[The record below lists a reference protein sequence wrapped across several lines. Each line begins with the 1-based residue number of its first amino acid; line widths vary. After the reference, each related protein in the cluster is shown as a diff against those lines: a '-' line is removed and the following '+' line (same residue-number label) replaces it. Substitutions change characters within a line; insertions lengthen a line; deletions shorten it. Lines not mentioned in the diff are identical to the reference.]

1 MRVLLQGSG
10 GSKPVPFEVAVRYY
24 QKVPWSWITKLD
36 VSASKLTASITVPAT
51 TVPGVYEGLIQVT
64 DGSYGSIIPISVV
77 VPIIAPGRIRGLDTT
92 SLYSNYA
99 VYGGFD
105 WSWRYEAGDWR
116 TFAIIVPN
124 GVHEIGVSVIWSD
137 PYTNIQAH
145 LTSPTGYLVASSDYP
160 TTENVGNGKFLW
172 YTNTGGPEED
182 ISTGGAV
189 PGLYLLVLHN
199 TLYGGSSFNYR
210 ESFALDISFQ

>member
-1 MRVLLQGSG
+1 
-10 GSKPVPFEVAVRYY
+10 VA
-24 QKVPWSWITKLD
+24 KLD
-36 VSASKLTASITVPAT
+36 LTASKLTASIHVPPT
-51 TVPGVYEGLIQVT
+51 SLPGAYEGIIEVK
-64 DGSYGSIIPISVV
+64 DGNSTSIIPVSVV
-77 VPIIAPGRIRGLDTT
+77 VPILAAGRIRGLDTG
-92 SLYSNYA
+92 SPYNNYA

-124 GVHEIGVSVIWSD
+124 GVHKIGVSVTWSD
-137 PYTNIQAH
+137 PYTDIQVH

-160 TTENVGNGKFLW
+160 VTENIGNGKFLW
-172 YTNTGGPEED
+172 YTSTGGSEED
-182 ISTGGAV
+182 IFTGGAV

-210 ESFALDISFQ
+210 EPFVLNISFQ